1 MRSAASS
8 SNNWKPE
15 SPTSPS
21 RYRSHWP
28 SCYREISSDN
38 QLLDSA
44 EFDHTLQCMIRTQIY
59 LTKEEHNGICELAR
73 LTRKRQSE
81 LIRQAI
87 DEYLTRKKPA
97 DKLAKIRKAKGI
109 WKGRSDLKLSDL
121 RKDFDRF

>member
-1 MRSAASS
+1 
-8 SNNWKPE
+8 
-15 SPTSPS
+15 
-21 RYRSHWP
+21 
-28 SCYREISSDN
+28 
-38 QLLDSA
+38 
-44 EFDHTLQCMIRTQIY
+44 MIRTQIY

-97 DKLAKIRKAKGI
+97 DKLARIRKAKGI